1 MKLDLGLQLKFD
13 TLMHNR
19 MGCMGI
25 FCILSSAVYFPLCA
39 YSSYVNVLLIVPYC
53 LFKLLELCRREGVHA
68 TLRVGEVVVEAVVM
82 VEVML
87 TSRLTMNK

>member
-1 MKLDLGLQLKFD
+1 MKLGLGLQLKFD

-39 YSSYVNVLLIVPYC
+39 YSSYVNMLLIVPS
-53 LFKLLELCRREGVHA
+53 LFFKLLALCRREGVHA
-68 TLRVGEVVVEAVVM
+68 TLRVGEVVVGAVVM
-82 VEVML
+82 VEAML
-87 TSRLTMNK
+87 TSRLTMKK

>member
-25 FCILSSAVYFPLCA
+25 FCILSSAVYFLCV

-53 LFKLLELCRREGVHA
+53 LSKLLELCCREGVHA
-68 TLRVGEVVVEAVVM
+68 MLRMGEVVVM
-82 VEVML
+82 VEATL
-87 TSRLTMNK
+87 TSKLTMNK